1 MDKKTYL
8 FDFDGTLVDS
18 MPTFASLMLRIL
30 DENSIKYGEDIVKV
44 ITPLGYRGTAEYF
57 RSLGI
62 DESTE
67 ARIGDVQGARDR
79 YTVYYP
85 KILNLEYHDVFRRD
99 KDQKVFRAT
108 SNGEDN
114 FAPDSA
120 SPDIR
125 LLAKVTAEEWEVT
138 S

>member
-1 MDKKTYL
+1 VEENMTLLEELKDSFTVLNKQIVDDGYGGYKTVWTDGAT
-8 FDFDGTLVDS
+8 FDATLS
-18 MPTFASLMLRIL
+18 F
-30 DENSIKYGEDIVKV
+30 
-44 ITPLGYRGTAEYF
+44 
-57 RSLGI
+57 

-85 KILNLEYHDVFRRD
+85 KILNLEYHDVFRRN

-125 LLAKVTAEEWEVT
+125 VLARVTAEEWEVT

>member
-1 MDKKTYL
+1 MSLLEELRDEFTILNKQTVDDGYGGYKTIWTDGAT
-8 FDFDGTLVDS
+8 FGATVDFET
-18 MPTFASLMLRIL
+18 
-30 DENSIKYGEDIVKV
+30 
-44 ITPLGYRGTAEYF
+44 
-57 RSLGI
+57 
-62 DESTE
+62 STE

-85 KILNLEYHDVFRRD
+85 KILNLENHDVFRRN
-99 KDQKVFRAT
+99 KDNKVFRAT

-120 SPDIR
+120 SPEIR
-125 LLAKVTAEEWEVT
+125 QLAKITAEEWEVT

>member
-1 MDKKTYL
+1 MTLLEELKDSFTVLNKQIVDDGYGGYKTVWTDGAT
-8 FDFDGTLVDS
+8 FDATLS
-18 MPTFASLMLRIL
+18 F
-30 DENSIKYGEDIVKV
+30 
-44 ITPLGYRGTAEYF
+44 
-57 RSLGI
+57 

-125 LLAKVTAEEWEVT
+125 VLARVTAEEWEVT

>member
-1 MDKKTYL
+1 MTLLEELKDSFTILNKAIVDDGYGGYKTTWTDGAT
-8 FDFDGTLVDS
+8 FDATISF
-18 MPTFASLMLRIL
+18 
-30 DENSIKYGEDIVKV
+30 
-44 ITPLGYRGTAEYF
+44 
-57 RSLGI
+57 

-85 KILNLEYHDVFRRD
+85 KILKLEYHDVFRRN
-99 KDQKVFRAT
+99 KDQKIFRAT

-125 LLAKVTAEEWEVT
+125 VLARVTAEEWEVT
-138 S
+138 E

>member
-1 MDKKTYL
+1 MTLLEELKDSFTLLNKQTVDDGYGGYKTIWTDGATFNAVL
-8 FDFDGTLVDS
+8 RFD
-18 MPTFASLMLRIL
+18 
-30 DENSIKYGEDIVKV
+30 N
-44 ITPLGYRGTAEYF
+44 
-57 RSLGI
+57 
-62 DESTE
+62 STE

-85 KILNLEYHDVFRRD
+85 KILTISYHDVFRRD
-99 KDQKVFRAT
+99 RDGKVFRAT

-125 LLAKVTAEEWEVT
+125 VLARVAAEEWEVT
-138 S
+138 E